1 MPTLSLARRAAM
13 PTLLF
18 LLQLLAFSL
27 LALRACSP
35 RVQPPPLAV
44 SCLGAPGRGSAGR
57 SGEGWLS
64 CLGNG
69 TLRLRYRPA
78 PGATAEAESTERQ
91 PASPPHCRWYL
102 NWGWVKNT
110 SLWSGQFTLQSGLS
124 LGSALW
130 PVASSLITVQSSSA
144 SCAAPE
150 CLYRNLSVKMS
161 ARWAAQKS
169 SHAYRD
175 GTRSAT
181 CLFHCSAFPGDP
193 EKHQGF
199 VAKVSITRNGLT
211 PALPSVRDDTSK
223 ATELAVLHQ
232 EAACKFNS
240 VTIQK
245 PSLHTSVIRQK
256 KGKTFELYAR
266 VLVDCNLHV
275 SIKPQWIFYA
285 VKDMKTNP
293 DWDQPLNTSAMH
305 GVNTVQLTVPSWT
318 LDYGMYQ
325 VYFTASV
332 YMLGTKRS
340 FNNTDRV
347 FIKIERSDLVASI
360 AGGNFRTVG
369 FFDNWTLDGSVS
381 YDPDSPERLKGLTF
395 TWYCTKKLLDY
406 ESMRISAGNKCHPA
420 QRDLR
425 WLTSSGA
432 VQVLAPESLPGNTVY
447 HFRLVIQKDRR
458 QSYADQSV
466 NVQSGF
472 SPLLDVA
479 CLENCGSAVIPTERF
494 TLSGK
499 CLNCQTSSQP
509 VHHSSLWMENS
520 TEISFDWSSRTST
533 ASVLNYTEAAPTL
546 PIPKAQ
552 LRESLLKAALNISVE
567 STMDG
572 CLVDTCRLG
581 SLTNWQR
588 VHCVCSM
595 KQSHRSRSV
604 LTASN
609 TSTFDIKFLAAKVIV
624 TPNRVDLKGNLIA
637 DIPKNPVTLL
647 TVLFIFSAYF
657 LLSLWA
663 VRKDRAEMV
672 SKDKIIVLP
681 DNDPFD
687 KVSFLVTLYTG
698 SRWGAGTSADVFL
711 QLIGQNGTSD
721 VHCLRHP
728 QFPAFRRGS
737 TDCFLLT
744 TKEDLGDICA
754 FRVWH
759 NNRGPSPG
767 WFLSRAKVEHV
778 SARKTWFFMCR
789 KWLALDKG
797 DGLLERTFSVT
808 NPKAPLSRKDYFLI
822 DLARGLKEGHLWL
835 SVFAQVLT
843 GTYSRLQR
851 LSSCLTTLLL
861 KLFVNIMFFNA
872 DRDEESP
879 RHLRYLRSIAIGIE
893 YTLIAVPV
901 EMIIMALFKY
911 SQKNPER
918 SLTLLPGNL
927 KTWRVHSQK
936 RKRSE
941 TSAQSGSISS
951 PENVPAHSD
960 SQGPT
965 HNLKRRTEGK
975 TRSQGAPQDSSNCQ
989 VSEGGASTA
998 GDKEQTGKNSRPK
1011 VKARR
1016 RRLPSNS
1023 NFSNNCAKEAGNL
1036 QEESKLL
1043 SVSSVPF
1050 CKRPPIVCWWWC
1062 VYLSWV
1068 LVITV
1073 SGVSSF
1079 FIVLYGLS
1087 YGYQTSLEWLLAS
1100 ATSFIQN
1107 VFFVSIIKIS
1117 CYSALKTVR
1126 PKYCENIP
1134 WSTQDLSSEIKAE
1147 KEAMNEEEMREKHFK
1162 LAQIRDTE
1170 QYKPLKDGEIAKML
1184 ETAKIKAKAFI
1195 FIKDV
1200 IGHLVV
1206 LAVVLCLAYSTE
1218 NTISFHYNQFIRNQF
1233 SPRLPAV
1240 VKLADIYT
1248 WVNDTFLPLIHNDVQ
1263 PTFLTDSSS
1272 KIIGLP
1278 RMRQVRAKG
1287 TEKTCFHPHSFVNKF
1302 VISKSHCLHK
1312 YGRDLEEKGDYAGTW
1327 TKVANRSFSKETSSY
1342 PGFTYQPNWAPWT
1355 YFSYGDLHTYGP
1367 GGYTFYFFPEEGR
1380 HNSTTRLHLLQ
1391 ESNWFDEKTWAV
1403 IIELTTFTSDGD
1415 LFCSISVI
1423 FELSDFGIIK
1433 PTLSV
1438 HSFAVPIFHQQT
1450 KGRQLFFLAAVAF
1463 LLLYIADGL
1472 YSMVQGKKN
1481 TKTISRTIS
1490 FILKWAFFLIVP
1502 FQVLKFKMGADI
1514 VHFFLLY
1521 PNDFIPFHAVS
1532 HLDQNLRN
1540 TLGFLAFLA
1549 VLKTLKYSQLFYEV
1563 RLAQRSILAALP
1575 GISSMASVVVVY
1587 FSIFMAFGYLV
1598 FGQHEWNYNNMIHS
1612 AQTVFSYCVSAFR
1625 DTAFSSSRL
1634 LGGFF
1639 LTSFLLVMTC
1649 VLINLFQAVIMSAY
1663 GDRKQLVYEEP
1674 PDEARAVAF
1683 LLQRMKKML
1692 CFPICRTAKR
1702 SDPNLC
1708 HGVPNGQAEKRVQ

>member
-1 MPTLSLARRAAM
+1 
-13 PTLLF
+13 
-18 LLQLLAFSL
+18 
-27 LALRACSP
+27 
-35 RVQPPPLAV
+35 
-44 SCLGAPGRGSAGR
+44 
-57 SGEGWLS
+57 
-64 CLGNG
+64 
-69 TLRLRYRPA
+69 
-78 PGATAEAESTERQ
+78 
-91 PASPPHCRWYL
+91 
-102 NWGWVKNT
+102 
-110 SLWSGQFTLQSGLS
+110 
-124 LGSALW
+124 
-130 PVASSLITVQSSSA
+130 
-144 SCAAPE
+144 
-150 CLYRNLSVKMS
+150 MS

-199 VAKVSITRNGLT
+199 VAKVSSTRNGLT

-494 TLSGK
+494 TLSGR

-520 TEISFDWSSRTST
+520 TEVSFDWSSRTST
-533 ASVLNYTEAAPTL
+533 GKSGAYLPIRALTFTSTADQSYILLLQVTTWGGRSSLYRYAFKVNSPPRAGKCSVSPHRGTAFLTKSVVQCSGFSDSNLPLTYKVIVASDESKTAKINSVEDNTFGTIVYFGYQPRMPPSPLPVGVPSRRYALTLYVRVCDSLGAFTQLSLHVRAQNPVRSRPLAVVFHELFASVSGLSAPMTAYVQTGDCFNVGYLAYLAASVLNYTEAAPTL

-721 VHCLRHP
+721 VHCLRLP

-744 TKEDLGDICA
+744 TKEDLGDIRA

-822 DLARGLKEGHLWL
+822 DLASGLKEGHLWL

-851 LSSCLTTLLL
+851 LSSCLTILLL
-861 KLFVNIMFFNA
+861 NLFVNIMFFNA

-893 YTLIAVPV
+893 YALIAVPV

-936 RKRSE
+936 RKCSE

-965 HNLKRRTEGK
+965 QNLKRRRTEGK
-975 TRSQGAPQDSSNCQ
+975 TRSQGAPQNSSNCQ

-1050 CKRPPIVCWWWC
+1050 CKRPPRVCCWWC

-1134 WSTQDLSSEIKAE
+1134 WFTQDLSSEIKAE

-1162 LAQIRDTE
+1162 LAQIRDTK

-1206 LAVVLCLAYSTE
+1206 LAVVLCLAYSTV
-1218 NTISFHYNQFIRNQF
+1218 NTNSFHYNQFIRNQF

-1342 PGFTYQPNWAPWT
+1342 PGFTYQPNRAPWT
-1355 YFSYGDLHTYGP
+1355 YFSY
-1367 GGYTFYFFPEEGR
+1367 
-1380 HNSTTRLHLLQ
+1380 
-1391 ESNWFDEKTWAV
+1391 
-1403 IIELTTFTSDGD
+1403 
-1415 LFCSISVI
+1415 
-1423 FELSDFGIIK
+1423 
-1433 PTLSV
+1433 
-1438 HSFAVPIFHQQT
+1438 
-1450 KGRQLFFLAAVAF
+1450 
-1463 LLLYIADGL
+1463 
-1472 YSMVQGKKN
+1472 
-1481 TKTISRTIS
+1481 
-1490 FILKWAFFLIVP
+1490 
-1502 FQVLKFKMGADI
+1502 
-1514 VHFFLLY
+1514 
-1521 PNDFIPFHAVS
+1521 
-1532 HLDQNLRN
+1532 
-1540 TLGFLAFLA
+1540 
-1549 VLKTLKYSQLFYEV
+1549 
-1563 RLAQRSILAALP
+1563 
-1575 GISSMASVVVVY
+1575 
-1587 FSIFMAFGYLV
+1587 
-1598 FGQHEWNYNNMIHS
+1598 
-1612 AQTVFSYCVSAFR
+1612 
-1625 DTAFSSSRL
+1625 
-1634 LGGFF
+1634 
-1639 LTSFLLVMTC
+1639 
-1649 VLINLFQAVIMSAY
+1649 
-1663 GDRKQLVYEEP
+1663 
-1674 PDEARAVAF
+1674 
-1683 LLQRMKKML
+1683 
-1692 CFPICRTAKR
+1692 
-1702 SDPNLC
+1702 
-1708 HGVPNGQAEKRVQ
+1708 